1 MKEKDIE
8 KKEMNVTSV
17 SELKKYA
24 KGSIVELPP
33 FADGQPFVARMKRP
47 SMLKLIK
54 EGTIPN
60 TLLVKANELFAN
72 TQQAFDPDNEDTM
85 QEVFDIIDIIAE
97 ASFVEPTY
105 SEIKD
110 SGIDLTD
117 DQLMFIFNYSQRGVK
132 ALESFR
138 NEQED

>member
-1 MKEKDIE
+1 MRD
-8 KKEMNVTSV
+8 KKEMHTTSV

-105 SEIKD
+105 SEIKE

>member
-1 MKEKDIE
+1 MKEKEAE

-105 SEIKD
+105 SEIKE

-138 NEQED
+138 NE

>member
-1 MKEKDIE
+1 MGD
-8 KKEMNVTSV
+8 KKEMHTTSV

-105 SEIKD
+105 SEIKE
-110 SGIDLTD
+110 SGVDLTD

>member
-1 MKEKDIE
+1 MKEKETE